1 MLCIDKSIQAGSCW
15 IVDTDS
21 TVVKYCDD
29 NIVTITVP
37 GHAAHGDG
45 QDSMENLAIVA
56 HNTLRLRIVPG
67 KDYEHYQEI
76 PEDDDE
82 YYDYCLVEETPPPL
96 PPREDTFH
104 QNTFQMGRKNILR
117 KLDFDTDLDSS
128 DGKAELQMSK
138 GDKGCRKDL
147 RKYLGVSDNDWRSVE
162 NAGGTFKKDLSKF
175 LGIRKRHLGTVL
187 SKQSH
192 RKAPNKLSCDGK
204 FRSKLEKPYQETA
217 SEEGSEGYSSI
228 ELSSSSSGSCTASLE
243 YYSCSHRLVK

>member
-1 MLCIDKSIQAGSCW
+1 MLRSDASVQTVSTNPGGSCW

-56 HNTLRLRIVPG
+56 HNTIRLRIVPG

-82 YYDYCLVEETPPPL
+82 YYDYCVEEQTPPPL

-104 QNTFQMGRKNILR
+104 QNTFHMGRKNILH
-117 KLDFDTDLDSS
+117 KLGINTVLDSEGREMTEMTKE
-128 DGKAELQMSK
+128 DQKF
-138 GDKGCRKDL
+138 RKDL
-147 RKYLGVSDNDWRSVE
+147 RKYLGRIDDDWPEIV
-162 NAGGTFKKDLSKF
+162 NVGGYFKKDLSKF
-175 LGIRKRHLGTVL
+175 LGIKKHNLENVMSSQSCKMSC
-187 SKQSH
+187 SK
-192 RKAPNKLSCDGK
+192 L
-204 FRSKLEKPYQETA
+204 RSKLEIPYQETV

-228 ELSSSSSGSCTASLE
+228 GLSSSSSSSCTTSLE
-243 YYSCSHRLVK
+243 YYSCSDRSLK